1 MHDNAEISTNQNESR
16 ILLGTILSCQSG
28 GGSSSGKS
36 RDDVIMEMAISLQE
50 KSPKIFDLRTIL
62 EQYPTK

>member
-16 ILLGTILSCQSG
+16 DLLGTILSCQSG

-36 RDDVIMEMAISLQE
+36 RDDVIMEIAISLQE
-50 KSPKIFDLRTIL
+50 KTPEVFDLRVIS
-62 EQYPTK
+62 EQFPTK